1 MTMTDPIASMLTVI
15 RNANAIRLP
24 HANTPLSKEKV
35 GLAAVLKEEG
45 YIHDFSVVGEGTQ
58 KKLRITLKYGPDG
71 ERLIRNIT
79 RRSKPGCR
87 SYCGVG
93 EIPKV
98 LNGLGISI
106 LSTPKGILSDRKARE
121 ARVGGELLCT
131 VY

>member
-45 YIHDFSVVGEGTQ
+45 YIHDFAVVGEGS
-58 KKLRITLKYGPDG
+58 KKNLRITLKYGPDG

-87 SYCGVG
+87 SYCGVD

-106 LSTPKGILSDRKARE
+106 LSTPKGILSDRKARA
-121 ARVGGELLCT
+121 ARIGGELLCT